1 MVIAVQGRTDGTA
14 VIRTVV
20 PDAEM
25 TAGVGRAWLVLALLG
40 VLLVLIGL
48 AVADRLAGNLIRP
61 IGELSAVSHRL
72 ARAELEA
79 RESRPD
85 RPNYERWAG
94 PSTIWRAGSRNCWCR
109 SGNRWP
115 TCRTDCG
122 PR

>member
-1 MVIAVQGRTDGTA
+1 MQGRPDGTA

-20 PDAEM
+20 PYAEM

-48 AVADRLAGNLIRP
+48 AVADRLARTLVRP

-72 ARAELEA
+72 ANAELDA
-79 RESRPD
+79 RVQP
-85 RPNYERWAG
+85 AG
-94 PSTIWRAGSRNCWCR
+94 PAELREVGGALNHLAGRIQDCWCR
-109 SGNRWP
+109 SGSRWP
-115 TCRTDCG
+115 TCRTGCV